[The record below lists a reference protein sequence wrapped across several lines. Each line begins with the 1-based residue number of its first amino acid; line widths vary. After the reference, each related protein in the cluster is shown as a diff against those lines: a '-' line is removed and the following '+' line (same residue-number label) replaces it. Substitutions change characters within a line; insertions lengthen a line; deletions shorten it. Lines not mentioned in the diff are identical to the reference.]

1 MPSHSI
7 SLLPLRLLDN
17 SLDNEGKILTL
28 QEQDVIRIVARICR
42 MVNMF
47 GKEAGSTLFKVL
59 AIFSGM
65 SATFF
70 LLSVYI
76 LCHKSNW
83 VGRGRGMGEDWA
95 Q

>member
-1 MPSHSI
+1 
-7 SLLPLRLLDN
+7 
-17 SLDNEGKILTL
+17 
-28 QEQDVIRIVARICR
+28 
-42 MVNMF
+42 MF

-83 VGRGRGMGEDWA
+83 VGRGRGRGRGMGEDWA